1 MSGGRIY
8 RGMHIVIISSVYAD
22 FLPEVMGANPP
33 GVARGDK
40 TIVLEGVPLN
50 EKHPPARL

>member
-1 MSGGRIY
+1 MNGGRIY
-8 RGMHIVIISSVYAD
+8 RGMYIVTISSVYAD

-40 TIVLEGVPLN
+40 TIVQEEVPLN

>member
-1 MSGGRIY
+1 
-8 RGMHIVIISSVYAD
+8 MHIVTILAVYAD

-40 TIVLEGVPLN
+40 TIVQEGIPLN

>member
-1 MSGGRIY
+1 MNDGWIF
-8 RGMHIVIISSVYAD
+8 RGMHIVTILAVYAD

-40 TIVLEGVPLN
+40 TIVQEGIPLN